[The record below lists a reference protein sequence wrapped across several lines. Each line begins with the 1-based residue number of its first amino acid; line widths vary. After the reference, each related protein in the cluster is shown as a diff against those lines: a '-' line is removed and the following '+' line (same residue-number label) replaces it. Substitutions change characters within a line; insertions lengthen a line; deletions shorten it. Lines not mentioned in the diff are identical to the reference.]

1 MIRNP
6 IIHREVLSTLRT
18 KRAIILQSLFFLV
31 LMGLLRLLW
40 PADGLQDLGGR
51 GSQRI
56 FSILAIG
63 ELLMVILCAP
73 AFTAVA
79 ITREKERNTWE
90 GLFATRLNPWE
101 IALGKIVGALGFLL
115 LLVLSGVTALCMPFL
130 LGGVSGLH
138 VVAVIGILLLTA
150 IYLGMIGLLISSL
163 FRRSY
168 RAIVATYL
176 VLLGVCFVLAS
187 PAWPI
192 SQHLITRVGPEM
204 QTILHTLASLSPIQ
218 AMVSLVFPQSPY
230 AVGAQ
235 HMPPFWAMFLMLS
248 PVAIAL
254 LAACCFYKLR
264 HPVAPRRT
272 SKKRALVERGP
283 VTARTF
289 FFVIDPRKRRKPIAW
304 WKNPILCKEFR
315 TRPMLQVH
323 WLVRTIVGCL
333 ITSVLLMLL
342 VGVSVGAFVSTSANA
357 IPTMLTAI
365 GALMVVLIVMVGPAM
380 SGGAI
385 CADRESGAWDLLRTT
400 PIPSWRI
407 VSGKFLASI
416 IPLIL
421 LAVAVFPAMGILLYF
436 DPHLWPHMV
445 HVGYVVGMTILFVS
459 TAGTFFS
466 SLFSRTSL
474 ATAWTYALVI
484 TLALLTLLAMLA
496 DDLFSPRLLR
506 WILVVNPVV
515 ASMEATGHAAMQRLG
530 LLHTHLAL
538 IGTATGA
545 LFLFTIARV
554 FQLRRP
560 EK

>member
-1 MIRNP
+1 VIRNP

-18 KRAIILQSLFFLV
+18 KRAVILQSLFFLV

-40 PADGLQDLGGR
+40 PADGLQDLGGHE
-51 GSQRI
+51 SHRI

-63 ELLMVILCAP
+63 ELLMVMLCAP

-79 ITREKERNTWE
+79 ITGEKERNTWE
-90 GLFATRLNPWE
+90 GLFATLLKPWE
-101 IALGKIVGALGFLL
+101 IAMGKIVGALAFLL
-115 LLVLSGVTALCMPFL
+115 LLVMSGVTALCMPFL
-130 LGGVSGLH
+130 LGGVSGRH
-138 VVAVIGILLLTA
+138 VVVVIGILLLTA
-150 IYLGMIGLLISSL
+150 IYLGMIGLLISTM

-176 VLLGVCFVLAS
+176 ILLGVCFVLAC

-192 SQHLITRVGPEM
+192 TQHLITQGGPAT
-204 QTILHTLASLSPIQ
+204 QTILHVLASLSPLQ

-230 AVGAQ
+230 VVGAQ
-235 HMPPFWAMFLMLS
+235 NMPPFWAMFLMLS

-264 HPVAPRRT
+264 HPVAPRRP
-272 SKKRALVERGP
+272 SEQLAIVEPGK

-315 TRPMLQVH
+315 TRPMLQMH
-323 WLVRTIVGCL
+323 WLVRAVVGCL

-342 VGVSVGAFVSTSANA
+342 VGVSVGAFVGTSANA
-357 IPTMLTAI
+357 IPAMLTAI
-365 GALMVVLIVMVGPAM
+365 GALMVILIVMVGPAM

-385 CADRESGAWDLLRTT
+385 CSDRESGVWDLLRTT

-416 IPLIL
+416 IPLVL
-421 LAVAVFPAMGILLYF
+421 LAIAILPAMLILLYF
-436 DPHLWPHMV
+436 DPHLAPNIIR
-445 HVGYVVGMTILFVS
+445 VGTVVGMTILFVS

-466 SLFSRTSL
+466 SLCSRTSR

-484 TLALLTLLAMLA
+484 TLALLTLLAMLG

-506 WILVVNPVV
+506 YIFVVNPVV
-515 ASMEATGHAAMQRLG
+515 AAMEASGHAAMQRLG

-538 IGTATGA
+538 MGTATCG
-545 LFLFTIARV
+545 LFLLTIIRV